1 MASLMDIKAEQGD
14 EAPMM
19 IPQDEQPEGK
29 QRFKSYRK
37 KYRKMKI
44 RFDDNMEDANQMY
57 VAESTAWEIAKR
69 IQEQNE

>member
-1 MASLMDIKAEQGD
+1 MNIKAEQG
-14 EAPMM
+14 EEVLANP
-19 IPQDEQPEGK
+19 PLHERPEGK

-44 RFDDNMEDANQMY
+44 QFDDHMEDANQLFI
-57 VAESTAWEIAKR
+57 AENTAWEIAKR